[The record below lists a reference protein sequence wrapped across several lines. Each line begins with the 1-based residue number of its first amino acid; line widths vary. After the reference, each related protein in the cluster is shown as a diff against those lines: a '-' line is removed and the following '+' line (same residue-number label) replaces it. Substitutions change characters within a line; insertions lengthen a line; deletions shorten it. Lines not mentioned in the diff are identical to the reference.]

1 MNVIRRI
8 SLLAVVCSAILML
21 AGCASDGTQPDART
35 TANAQEDIGQLH
47 AAFMKA
53 FNAKDP
59 SALAA
64 TYTDDA
70 VLMSPNEPEV
80 KTSLGIENYARQA
93 FANTPVTGI
102 LLNVTETEVQNSSWA
117 FCSGFYT
124 LLGPNGSTL
133 DRGKFLEVVKMT
145 DKGWKLHRDIYNS
158 DMPAP
163 GMAAPAAGTAATPA
177 AATH

>member
-8 SLLAVVCSAILML
+8 SLLFFVSAAFLML
-21 AGCASDGTQPDART
+21 GGCASDGTMPDART

-70 VLMSPNEPEV
+70 ILMPPNETEI
-80 KTSLGIENYARQA
+80 KTSLGIETYARQA
-93 FANTPVTGI
+93 FSNSPVTGI
-102 LLNVTETEVQNSSWA
+102 LLNVNDTSVQAGGWA

-133 DRGKFLEVVKMT
+133 DRGKFLEVVKQT
-145 DKGWKLHRDIYNS
+145 DKGWKIHRDIYNS

-163 GMAAPAAGTAATPA
+163 GMAPAAGTAATPA

>member
-8 SLLAVVCSAILML
+8 SLSIVTCAVLAL
-21 AGCASDGTQPDART
+21 AGCASDGTQPDSRT

-59 SALAA
+59 AGLAA
-64 TYTDDA
+64 TYTDDG
-70 VLMSPNEPEV
+70 VLMPPNEPEV
-80 KTSLGIENYARQA
+80 KTSLGIETYARQA
-93 FANTPVTGI
+93 FSNSPITGI
-102 LLNVTETEVQNSSWA
+102 LLNVTETEVQSSGWA
-117 FCSGFYT
+117 YCTGFYT
-124 LLGPNGSTL
+124 LLGPNNSTL
-133 DRGKFLEVVKMT
+133 DRGKFLEVVKQT
-145 DKGWKLHRDIYNS
+145 DKGWKLHRDAYSS

-163 GMAAPAAGTAATPA
+163 GMAAPAAGTSAPA

>member
-8 SLLAVVCSAILML
+8 SLLFFVSTTFLML
-21 AGCASDGTQPDART
+21 AGCASDGTVPDSRT
-35 TANAQEDIGQLH
+35 VANGQEDIGQLH

-70 VLMSPNEPEV
+70 ILMSPNEPEV
-80 KTSLGIENYARQA
+80 KTSIGIETYARSA
-93 FANTPVTGI
+93 FANSPVTGI
-102 LLNVTETEVQNSSWA
+102 LLNITETDVQNGGWA

-133 DRGKFLEVVKMT
+133 DRGKFLEVVKQT
-145 DKGWKLHRDIYNS
+145 EKGWKIHRDIYNS

-163 GMAAPAAGTAATPA
+163 GMAPAAGTAAAPA

>member
-1 MNVIRRI
+1 MNVIRRL
-8 SLLAVVCSAILML
+8 SQLLMTAACVLALSA
-21 AGCASDGTQPDART
+21 CASDGGTQPDSRT

-53 FNAKDP
+53 FNAKDA
-59 SALAA
+59 SGMAA

-70 VLMSPNEPEV
+70 ILMSPNMPEV
-80 KTSLGIENYARQA
+80 KSAIGIENYARQI
-93 FANTPVTGI
+93 FTNSTVSGL
-102 LLNVTETEVQNSSWA
+102 LLNVSEIDVQGGGWA
-117 FCSGFYT
+117 YCSGFYT

-133 DRGKFLEVVKMT
+133 DRGKFLEVLKQT
-145 DKGWKLHRDIYNS
+145 DKGWKIHRDSLNS

-163 GMAAPAAGTAATPA
+163 GSAPAAGTAMAPA

>member
-8 SLLAVVCSAILML
+8 CLPLMTCLALLSLTA
-21 AGCASDGTQPDART
+21 CASDGSMPDQT
-35 TANAQEDIGQLH
+35 TVANAQDDITQLH

-53 FNAKDP
+53 FNAKDA

-70 VLMSPNEPEV
+70 ILMPPNMPEA
-80 KTSLGIENYARQA
+80 KTAIAIETNAGQM
-93 FANTPVTGI
+93 FANSPVTGI
-102 LLNVTETEVQNSSWA
+102 LLNVADTEVTGSGYA

-124 LLGPNGSTL
+124 LLGPNNSTL
-133 DRGKFLEVVKMT
+133 DRGKFLEVLKQT
-145 DKGWKLHRDIYNS
+145 DKGWKIHRDSYNS
-158 DMPAP
+158 DMPAA
-163 GMAAPAAGTAATPA
+163 GMAPAAGTAMAPA

>member
-8 SLLAVVCSAILML
+8 SLLLLTSATFLTLTACATGGGMPDTRTVA
-21 AGCASDGTQPDART
+21 AG
-35 TANAQEDIGQLH
+35 QEDIGQLH

-53 FNAKDP
+53 FNAKDA

-70 VLMSPNEPEV
+70 VLMPPNETQI
-80 KTSLGIENYARQA
+80 KTSIGIATYARQI
-93 FANTPVTGI
+93 FANSPVTGI
-102 LLNVTETEVQNSSWA
+102 LLNVTETDVQNGGWA

-133 DRGKFLEVVKMT
+133 DRGKFLEVVKQT
-145 DKGWKLHRDIYNS
+145 DKGWKIHRDSYNS
-158 DMPAP
+158 DMPAA
-163 GMAAPAAGTAATPA
+163 GMAAPAAGTAAAPA

>member
-8 SLLAVVCSAILML
+8 SLLVVTCSAILML

-35 TANAQEDIGQLH
+35 AANAQEDIGQLH
-47 AAFMKA
+47 AAYMKA
-53 FNAKDP
+53 FNAKDA
-59 SALAA
+59 SGMAA

-70 VLMSPNEPEV
+70 ILMSPNMPEV
-80 KTSLGIENYARQA
+80 KSAIGIENYARQI
-93 FANTPVTGI
+93 FTNSSTSGL
-102 LLNVTETEVQNSSWA
+102 LLNVSEIDVQGGGWA
-117 FCSGFYT
+117 YCSGFYT

-133 DRGKFLEVVKMT
+133 DRGKFLEVLKQT
-145 DKGWKLHRDIYNS
+145 DKGWKIHRDSLNS

-163 GMAAPAAGTAATPA
+163 GSAPAASTAMAPA